1 MIIFLK
7 NECYGVFIL
16 NRIKISL
23 LIERLLKSMTFESR
37 LSMYEQETLDSA
49 FDIMGEYEMAKAN
62 LLNDAYNKC
71 CILLYNLKNID
82 LISNSS
88 LDLATIINNY
98 IIEFNE
104 IGQEFNKCI
113 DDIIIKYKS
122 IDSKV
127 YGLQIKLFNQMSL
140 YAKCK
145 KDHQLLAARL
155 IKFNNT
161 TTNIYDTLDKSCKY
175 EYSILK
181 EIKSEIES
189 LQKYTDD
196 KYVKEYDVPI
206 IESNKIERKN
216 LIKIFDYKEM
226 VRLAQENNY
235 RQIRCNGDHLILI
248 HNESNKIVVIPAHD
262 LGYGLMIKIQNQI
275 ENNKLVSEK
284 LA

>member
-1 MIIFLK
+1 MK
-7 NECYGVFIL
+7 RN
-16 NRIKISL
+16 KISL
-23 LIERLLKSMTFESR
+23 LIESLLKSMSFEEK
-37 LSMYEQETLDSA
+37 LSMYEKETLDST
-49 FDIMGEYEMAKAN
+49 FDIMGEYEIAKAN

-88 LDLATIINNY
+88 LDLASIINNY

-104 IGQEFNKCI
+104 IGKEFNKCI

-122 IDSKV
+122 IDSDV
-127 YGLQIKLFNQMSL
+127 NNIQIKLFNQMSL

-145 KDHQLLAARL
+145 KDHQLLAARM

-161 TTNIYDTLDKSCKY
+161 TNNIYNTLDKSCKY
-175 EYSILK
+175 EYYILK

-189 LQKYTDD
+189 LQKCTDD
-196 KYVKEYDVPI
+196 KYVREYAAPI

-235 RQIRCNGDHLILI
+235 RQIRCSGDHLIMI
-248 HNESNKIVVIPAHD
+248 HNESNKIVVIPAHE
-262 LGYGLMIKIQNQI
+262 LGYGLMIKIQHQI
-275 ENNKLVSEK
+275 KNNKLGSEK
-284 LA
+284 SA